1 MADRPPGRPGRYFG
15 GVVPSAALAGVVVAV
30 LVALFAVRFDW
41 HAVLVE
47 LAAADG
53 SMLLVGFAGSLAAL
67 GCWSEVH
74 RRLLESAGA
83 EVGVRLAVV
92 VYAAGTFARLV
103 LPVGNAGAV
112 AVLSYAFDR
121 RTDLEAE
128 RTVAAVTLGELASI
142 AASLG
147 LAAVGIAVFAVG
159 APTEPVARR
168 LVAGVGIG
176 LVGVGAVC
184 VAAWVNRRR
193 LAGLARDGAAAA
205 GAAIERACRRA
216 GYGLPTGLVERRLR
230 GFGRALSAAS
240 TDRRTLAIA
249 FGLALA
255 GWAGLAAGL
264 WACALALG
272 VDVPLAVALF
282 VVPVAGFAT
291 VLPVPGGLGGYEAAL
306 AGGLYALAGLD
317 PASAVAVSLLF
328 RLPSYWFPMLLGGVA
343 ATALSLGRTELAD
356 ATVGPVAIVDD

>member
-1 MADRPPGRPGRYFG
+1 MADRGPGRSGRRLSE
-15 GVVPSAALAGVVVAV
+15 VVPSAALAGVVVAV
-30 LVALFAVRFDW
+30 LIALFAARFDW
-41 HAVLVE
+41 NAVLAE
-47 LAAADG
+47 LASADG
-53 SMLLVGFAGSLAAL
+53 SLLLVGFVGSLAAL

-74 RRLLESAGA
+74 RRLLGSAGA

-121 RTDLEAE
+121 RTALEAE
-128 RTVAAVTLGELASI
+128 ETVAAVTLGELSSI
-142 AASLG
+142 AASLA

-159 APTEPVARR
+159 APTEPVTRR
-168 LVAGVGIG
+168 LVVGVGIG
-176 LVGVGAVC
+176 LVVVAAVA
-184 VAAWVNRRR
+184 VAAWASRRR
-193 LAGLARDGAAAA
+193 LVGLARDGAAAA
-205 GAAIERACRRA
+205 GAAVERACRRA
-216 GYGLPTGLVERRLR
+216 GYGLATGLVERRLR
-230 GFGRALSAAS
+230 RFGRALSVAS

-255 GWAGLAAGL
+255 GWVCLAAGL
-264 WACALALG
+264 WACALSLG
-272 VDVPLAVALF
+272 VDVPVAVALF

-306 AGGLYALAGLD
+306 ASGLYALAGLD

-343 ATALSLGRTELAD
+343 AAALSLGRAELVD
-356 ATVGPVAIVDD
+356 ATLDAVAIVDD